1 MDPLHFIFTDFPGP
15 ENQCRLV
22 DLETPDGKSVSAGE
36 WRTRADGYVELV
48 IPSALPARN
57 DNDPKV
63 AIAREIYKAL
73 EKLGASPE
81 LLGTVGSYGDTLT
94 DEAVLA
100 HLKRFN
106 EKGTIFDEVI
116 CRADWRVVD
125 G

>member
-1 MDPLHFIFTDFPGP
+1 MDPLHIVFTDLPGP
-15 ENQCRLV
+15 NDRCRFV
-22 DLETPDGKSVSAGE
+22 EVETPEGESISVGE
-36 WRTRADGYVELV
+36 WRRRDDGYVELV
-48 IPSALPARN
+48 VPSGDLKAE
-57 DNDPKV
+57 
-63 AIAREIYKAL
+63 IAAEIYKAL

-106 EKGTIFDEVI
+106 EKGTILDEVI
-116 CRADWRVVD
+116 CRANWRVVD